1 MTSLSTAISIKE
13 LLHILP
19 SPLVAKQK
27 IDKSYVKMSLLFKK
41 KKRKGAGQGGSGW
54 RGMKGTKKS
63 KTKMYKTCHFSS
75 QNILKVKPG

>member
-1 MTSLSTAISIKE
+1 MTSLSTAIGIKE

-41 KKRKGAGQGGSGW
+41 KKGKEQDRVGVGGEE
-54 RGMKGTKKS
+54 
-63 KTKMYKTCHFSS
+63 
-75 QNILKVKPG
+75 